1 MSAVRGS
8 SAADPRQIISDLQRK
23 LDARTAELSEALD
36 QQTAVSD
43 VLKAISRSTFD
54 LSRCLNPSAKPRL
67 GCARQMRQLSGA
79 GTEKCIE
86 QQRRFR
92 SVTRSSSNLPQRA
105 LDLSRAATRSLVG
118 SPWQGAG
125 DRKTPELIGHYNQSA
140 RARPVFGGVERGPT
154 ACCGRGGR
162 FSSAPRPSSARSA
175 RNRSRRRD
183 RARSGRGRGLRGR
196 Q

>member
-79 GTEKCIE
+79 ATEKCIE

-118 SPWQGAG
+118 SPWQGRRPKDTG
-125 DRKTPELIGHYNQSA
+125 TYRPLQPKRPRTP
-140 RARPVFGGVERGPT
+140 ERGPT